1 MIYYFY
7 FLAYDT
13 TTNPTKWRV
22 DYEEQFS
29 IDTGIGN
36 TREMV
41 NEAQLIQGIAIF
53 RSHTLSFKRANRFC
67 SPSFIF
73 ENILVDR
80 LSTINYVNN
89 YFLIVI
95 D

>member
-1 MIYYFY
+1 MKLMINYFY

-22 DYEEQFS
+22 DYEDQFP

-41 NEAQLIQGIAIF
+41 NETQLIQGIAIF
-53 RSHTLSFKRANRFC
+53 RSHMSSL
-67 SPSFIF
+67 
-73 ENILVDR
+73 ENPPLR
-80 LSTINYVNN
+80 L
-89 YFLIVI
+89 
-95 D
+95 